1 MSLEDLAEGRDWRMC
16 EALLTLH
23 AIADEACAGLVMVLD
38 RYDGKGCLYRARG
51 RELLARTGALAR
63 IQSHSL
69 RVLPKVRARLAI
81 DPDSSICLPMPVLVR
96 DSQGTPRREFMTP
109 NSTSESHVD
118 DGHLISSS
126 LRGDREASNVLL
138 SRYRRL
144 LYRLP
149 NLCSA
154 TLRTPKTL
162 CKIVYCSRSR
172 SSRGSSR
179 KVPFVVGW

>member
-16 EALLTLH
+16 EALLSLH
-23 AIADEACAGLVMVLD
+23 AIADEACAGLGMALD

-81 DPDSSICLPMPVLVR
+81 DPDSSICLPVPVLVR

-109 NSTSESHVD
+109 NSISESHVD

-144 LYRLP
+144 LYRL
-149 NLCSA
+149 A
-154 TLRTPKTL
+154 
-162 CKIVYCSRSR
+162 
-172 SSRGSSR
+172 
-179 KVPFVVGW
+179 

>member
-1 MSLEDLAEGRDWRMC
+1 MC

-23 AIADEACAGLVMVLD
+23 AIADEACAGLGMALD

-81 DPDSSICLPMPVLVR
+81 DPDSSICLPVPVLVR

-109 NSTSESHVD
+109 NSISESHVD
-118 DGHLISSS
+118 DGL
-126 LRGDREASNVLL
+126 EQ
-138 SRYRRL
+138 
-144 LYRLP
+144 
-149 NLCSA
+149 SA
-154 TLRTPKTL
+154 
-162 CKIVYCSRSR
+162 
-172 SSRGSSR
+172 RGSGGIERSAFA
-179 KVPFVVGW
+179 VSPVALPPGLTCAPQP